1 MLLVSL
7 LLVIEGIIRLAE
19 IFNRQT
25 CKAKHLSK
33 NILLKYGKLSVK
45 LDSMWAGN
53 KFTVYLDSHWRG
65 LE

>member
-45 LDSMWAGN
+45 FDSV
-53 KFTVYLDSHWRG
+53 TVHTRG
-65 LE
+65 RNRNTQTRI